1 VLITNPDTA
10 LLFGSDEV
18 FVQARDLINERTIAN
33 ALARAP
39 SHIFIYCLIA
49 TKSSQVMACLTKA
62 LSLAIKFEA
71 PLRSSLKRIVAAR
84 NLSGI
89 KRHVPVCANSK
100 ARFFPPMQ
108 RFWLHEATPIP
119 PPKLRFGSAI
129 DLHLGV
135 SK

>member
-49 TKSSQVMACLTKA
+49 TKSSQVMVCLTKA
-62 LSLAIKFEA
+62 LSLAIKP
-71 PLRSSLKRIVAAR
+71 PLALRHHCAQVSSA
-84 NLSGI
+84 LSQLAI
-89 KRHVPVCANSK
+89 
-100 ARFFPPMQ
+100 
-108 RFWLHEATPIP
+108 
-119 PPKLRFGSAI
+119 SA
-129 DLHLGV
+129 V
-135 SK
+135 

>member
-89 KRHVPVCANSK
+89 KA
-100 ARFFPPMQ
+100 ARPS
-108 RFWLHEATPIP
+108 
-119 PPKLRFGSAI
+119 LRKFEGKVLSTHAEV
-129 DLHLGV
+129 LV
-135 SK
+135 A